1 YNVPTASAP
10 YAVLWLS
17 SFFDSTAAT
26 LLKHIGVER
35 RYDTK
40 MFREVLGI
48 QPRDARDTVIEMAY
62 ALIES
67 GLVKK
72 TDKYRGPGGPEERQ
86 RYMDLK
92 L

>member
-1 YNVPTASAP
+1 MLPHVGNEA
-10 YAVLWLS
+10 
-17 SFFDSTAAT
+17 
-26 LLKHIGVER
+26 
-35 RYDTK
+35 RYDNRR
-40 MFREVLGI
+40 FREVLGI
-48 QPRDARDTVIEMAY
+48 QPRDVRDSIIEMAY

-67 GLVKK
+67 GFVKK